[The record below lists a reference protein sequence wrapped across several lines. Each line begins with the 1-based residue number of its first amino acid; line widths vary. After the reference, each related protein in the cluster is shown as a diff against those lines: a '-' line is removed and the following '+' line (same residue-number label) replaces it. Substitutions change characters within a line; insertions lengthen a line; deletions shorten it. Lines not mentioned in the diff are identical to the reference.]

1 MKIYHNP
8 RCRKS
13 REALNYLNDKGY
25 EVEIVKYLEKK
36 LSSKDISELL
46 NKINLS
52 PKELIR
58 KNETIWKK
66 KYSKMDLNE
75 KELIDILSN
84 NPILIERPIVEYKD
98 SAVLA
103 RPIENLIEFHQN
115 VGK

>member
-25 EVEIVKYLEKK
+25 KVEIVKYLEKK
-36 LSSKDISELL
+36 LSSKHIYELL
-46 NKINLS
+46 KKINLS
-52 PKELIR
+52 PKEIIR
-58 KNETIWKK
+58 KNETLWKK

-75 KELIDILSN
+75 NELIDILSN
-84 NPILIERPIVEYKD
+84 NPILMERPIVEFKD
-98 SAVLA
+98 FGVLA
-103 RPIENLIEFHQN
+103 RPIENLFEFHQN